1 MRFRAFVSSGL
12 VLAAL
17 LAPRAFGDDLD
28 GLGALDAALPRL
40 AEKVGRSVVALDV
53 EREEKPGRPLT
64 QREKL
69 GLGIMGGMRYDERY
83 FLRPAGA
90 SSGVVIASSKDSTT
104 IATSIWNVRDAKS
117 IVVSLPSG
125 EKVKATLK
133 GRDENLDVA
142 VLVTEKPL
150 AGVPPIPIAKER
162 KVGQFALLLGRGGEQ
177 SHTIV
182 TVGNVSA
189 IGRFKGDALQVST
202 RMNYGNVGGAVVD
215 LDGNLLGIA
224 SKLTNRPMQGLN
236 SGVGFAAP
244 VDKVQEE
251 LEKLLA
257 GKVVPKRK
265 GPFLGVM
272 MPRDNKQGQSGVRV
286 ELAREVLPPARPGGP
301 ATFGDVIKGMPAV
314 TSGVKDGDVIK
325 IFNGVEVKDFEQLRD
340 TIEKLEP
347 REKVI
352 VTIERGDMGEK
363 DFTIELG
370 ERPEGEE

>member
-1 MRFRAFVSSGL
+1 MQFRAFVSSGL

-17 LAPRAFGDDLD
+17 LAPQALGDDLD

-40 AEKVGRSVVALDV
+40 SEKVSRSVVAL
-53 EREEKPGRPLT
+53 EIQREDKPGRPLT
-64 QREKL
+64 PREKL
-69 GLGIMGGMRYDERY
+69 GVGIMGGMRYDERY

-90 SSGVVIASSKDSTT
+90 VSGVVIASSKDSTT
-104 IATSIWNVRDAKS
+104 IATSIWNVLDSKS
-117 IVVSLPSG
+117 IAIALPSG

-150 AGVPPIPIAKER
+150 ASVPAIPLAKER
-162 KVGQFALLLGRGGEQ
+162 KVGQFALLVGRGGEQ
-177 SHTIV
+177 AHPIV

-244 VDKVQEE
+244 VDKLQEE
-251 LEKLLA
+251 LDKLLA
-257 GKVVPKRK
+257 GKVIPRRK
-265 GPFLGVM
+265 GPFLGIM
-272 MPRDNKQGQSGVRV
+272 ARNGPQPEAGIRIN
-286 ELAREVLPPARPGGP
+286 LARQVLEGGRLGEIIPGTAALKAGL
-301 ATFGDVIKGMPAV
+301 
-314 TSGVKDGDVIK
+314 KDGDIIK
-325 IFNGVEVKDFEQLRD
+325 IFNGVEIKDFEQLRD
-340 TIEKLEP
+340 SIEKLEP
-347 REKVI
+347 KEKVI
-352 VTIERGDMGEK
+352 VTIERGDMGER